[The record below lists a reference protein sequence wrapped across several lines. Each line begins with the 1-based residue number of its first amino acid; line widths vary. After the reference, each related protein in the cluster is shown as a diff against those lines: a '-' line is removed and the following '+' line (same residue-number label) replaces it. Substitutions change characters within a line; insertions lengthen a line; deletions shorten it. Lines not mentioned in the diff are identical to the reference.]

1 MCYTIPLAA
10 AIITTILWKQR
21 KGARIWWLNLM
32 LYGGALFGIVDH
44 IWNGELFLM
53 SESGVAA
60 DLSLGVV
67 ITATVFACW
76 GVILALSKVSP
87 SLARY
92 LSAPSGVKTETNT

>member
-10 AIITTILWKQR
+10 AIITTTLWR
-21 KGARIWWLNLM
+21 RSKGPRTWWLNLM

-44 IWNGELFLM
+44 IWHGELFLI
-53 SESGVAA
+53 SESVAE
-60 DLSLGVV
+60 DLSLGLV

-76 GVILALSKVSP
+76 GIILALSKVSP

-92 LSAPSGVKTETNT
+92 LAIPKT